1 MNSSQLSSGANR
13 SIALGNTEFDQGP
26 HASESDQLNVANQ
39 KYLAIV
45 YDVVRK
51 EHVWKLLKWVD
62 NLSEQHKKGLR
73 VIKTVIDI
81 KGAKKFKKN
90 GAIGGNETAQI
101 TIDQLDAISGAAFD
115 SKAAKETFR
124 KMT

>member
-1 MNSSQLSSGANR
+1 M
-13 SIALGNTEFDQGP
+13 
-26 HASESDQLNVANQ
+26 
-39 KYLAIV
+39 
-45 YDVVRK
+45 
-51 EHVWKLLKWVD
+51 LKWVD
-62 NLSEQHKKGLR
+62 NMSEQHKKVSFRISYIYLQSDLIIQGLR

>member
-1 MNSSQLSSGANR
+1 M
-13 SIALGNTEFDQGP
+13 
-26 HASESDQLNVANQ
+26 
-39 KYLAIV
+39 
-45 YDVVRK
+45 
-51 EHVWKLLKWVD
+51 KWVD
-62 NLSEQHKKGLR
+62 NLSEQHKKVSFRISYILTTRFLIIQGLR

-90 GAIGGNETAQI
+90 GAVAAGNETAAV
-101 TIDQLDAISGAAFD
+101 TIDQLDAISGGGAFD

>member
-1 MNSSQLSSGANR
+1 MQ
-13 SIALGNTEFDQGP
+13 
-26 HASESDQLNVANQ
+26 
-39 KYLAIV
+39 
-45 YDVVRK
+45 
-51 EHVWKLLKWVD
+51 
-62 NLSEQHKKGLR
+62 GLR

-90 GAIGGNETAQI
+90 GAIGGNENAAQI